1 MTTIAKYIENTLRMD
16 NTVNVGDKER
26 IVSAVTGAG
35 LLVSG
40 IDDVKYADNKI
51 SAATKILAGGYMV
64 YRAVTG
70 YCPLRKAIGLD
81 TVHIPDYL
89 EISETMYVT
98 RPVEEVYQAWR
109 QLENLPRFMK
119 HLAEVDQITPKRSH
133 WEAKIPGGI
142 GKISW
147 EAEITFEKENEVL
160 LWTSLPGSTINNS
173 GEVFFKDN
181 GDGTTSLKAT
191 IVYHPPAGEAG
202 KTIAKVLNNLFGNM
216 IREDLRGF
224 KKMIEANRTEKIT
237 Y

>member
-1 MTTIAKYIENTLRMD
+1 MAITKYIEDILRNN

-26 IVSAVTGAG
+26 IVSAVSGAG

-40 IDDVKYADNKI
+40 IDGVRYSDNKTR
-51 SAATKILAGGYMV
+51 AALKILSGGYMI

-70 YCPLRKAIGLD
+70 YCPLRKAIVLNM
-81 TVHIPDYL
+81 VNIPDYL
-89 EISETMYVT
+89 EISETITVNC
-98 RPVEEVYQAWR
+98 PVAEVYQAWR

-147 EAEITFEKENEVL
+147 EAGIIFEKENEVL
-160 LWTSLPGSTINNS
+160 LWASLPGSAINNS
-173 GEVFFKDN
+173 GEIFFTETE
-181 GDGTTSLKAT
+181 DGITVLKAS
-191 IVYHPPAGEAG
+191 IVYYPPAGEAG
-202 KTIAKVLNNLFGNM
+202 KTIAKILNNLFGNM

-224 KKMIEANRTEKIT
+224 KKMIESNKTEKVN